1 MERIRSLGRYQKR
14 ILLFMIAMVLLFTVL
29 YPMTIAKKGFAYEN
43 VILIP
48 NQENGNTVYSGKIQ
62 GKPAIFT
69 VYADKTVV
77 FRYGDKSYGPY
88 TAKEDP
94 TAIPRDYVM
103 RGNMTG
109 VELSQGEE
117 IIFRGGILDNG
128 EYRLLC
134 KEDGSFED
142 LDLSKAAADG
152 IVIDENGDVID
163 PMKPSV
169 SAILALMIDPELTH
183 KGKWSAWFGGLL
195 LCLVTAFYI
204 LYAEELFRWNL
215 SFRIRNVDQAE
226 ASDWEIPNR
235 YIAWLVLLI
244 AAMLVFI
251 FGLF

>member
-1 MERIRSLGRYQKR
+1 
-14 ILLFMIAMVLLFTVL
+14 
-29 YPMTIAKKGFAYEN
+29 
-43 VILIP
+43 
-48 NQENGNTVYSGKIQ
+48 
-62 GKPAIFT
+62 
-69 VYADKTVV
+69 
-77 FRYGDKSYGPY
+77 
-88 TAKEDP
+88 
-94 TAIPRDYVM
+94 
-103 RGNMTG
+103 MTG
-109 VELSQGEE
+109 IELSQGEE

-128 EYRLLC
+128 EYRLLY

-142 LDLSKAAADG
+142 LDLSKAAAEG

-169 SAILALMIDPELTH
+169 SAILALMTDPELTH
-183 KGKWSAWFGGLL
+183 KGKWSAWLGGLL

-215 SFRIRNVDQAE
+215 SFRIRNADQAE
-226 ASDWEIPNR
+226 ASDWEITNR

>member
-1 MERIRSLGRYQKR
+1 
-14 ILLFMIAMVLLFTVL
+14 
-29 YPMTIAKKGFAYEN
+29 
-43 VILIP
+43 
-48 NQENGNTVYSGKIQ
+48 
-62 GKPAIFT
+62 
-69 VYADKTVV
+69 
-77 FRYGDKSYGPY
+77 
-88 TAKEDP
+88 
-94 TAIPRDYVM
+94 
-103 RGNMTG
+103 MTG
-109 VELSQGEE
+109 IELSQGEE

-128 EYRLLC
+128 EYRLLY

-142 LDLSKAAADG
+142 LDLSKTAADG
-152 IVIDENGDVID
+152 IVIDENGHVMD

-169 SAILALMIDPELTH
+169 SAILALMTDPELTH

-215 SFRIRNVDQAE
+215 SFRIRNADQAE
-226 ASDWEIPNR
+226 ASDWEITNR